1 MLTVWQYLSSAYIC
15 MAPAEN
21 FCQGHR
27 FQLMNMAII
36 LSPHI
41 YLSKSFPCRQIWPA
55 CQTKCKVW
63 PAGLPPLMYS
73 SASYLLSPQL
83 RVPPLI
89 THNETFR
96 VHWVLCIG
104 SRYNSFLNSTAH
116 TLGGRHN
123 VTSVTCVISSYLSEE
138 RHLDLLYKQTKS
150 LISRLP
156 GKQLPVP

>member
-1 MLTVWQYLSSAYIC
+1 MLTVWQYLSPAYIC

-27 FQLMNMAII
+27 FQLMNMAVI

-63 PAGLPPLMYS
+63 PAGLPQLMYS
-73 SASYLLSPQL
+73 CASYLFSPQL
-83 RVPPLI
+83 RVLPLI

-96 VHWVLCIG
+96 VHWVFCIG

-116 TLGGRHN
+116 TLGGQ
-123 VTSVTCVISSYLSEE
+123 TQ
-138 RHLDLLYKQTKS
+138 RHLCHLCDIIILKWREASWPLTQTKS
-150 LISRLP
+150 LISRLL